1 MSHGLSV
8 MKAGEQLDIQWF
20 PGHMAKTE
28 REMRAR
34 LNLVDLIFEM
44 LDARAVRASQNP
56 LLEQVGQHKPRLVLL
71 NKIDLAETHIT
82 RAWVNTLR
90 AQGQAVLPIDAKTGK
105 GMDRLGDLSR
115 KVVEHASK
123 GSKLDML
130 RARRPL
136 RVMVVG
142 IPNVGKSSL
151 INRLARKKAQEV
163 GDRPGVTRALSWIKT
178 RQGFDLLDS
187 PGVLWPKFEDR
198 ETALKLAAIGSISD
212 ERFDAL
218 EVATYVLTWLVH
230 HHPQALEARYGAW
243 VTSWLEGLEVHQNA
257 VIEAADPGTNE
268 GAEKAVER
276 SMLQGDE
283 PVVTPDQ
290 AGAFF
295 EALRRFRGL
304 LDRDVD
310 DAALLFIREVQT
322 GRLGP
327 ISLDRP

>member
-1 MSHGLSV
+1 
-8 MKAGEQLDIQWF
+8 MKVGEQLDIQWF
-20 PGHMAKTE
+20 PGHMAKAE
-28 REMRAR
+28 REMRER

-56 LLEQVGQHKPRLVLL
+56 LLEKVGKHKPRLILL
-71 NKIDLAETHIT
+71 NKMDLAEAQIT
-82 RAWVNTLR
+82 RAWLNYFR
-90 AQGQAVLPIDAKTGK
+90 IQGRDVLSIDAKSGK
-105 GMDRLGDLSR
+105 GMNQLGDLSR
-115 KVVEHASK
+115 KAVERASK
-123 GSKLDML
+123 GTKLDML

-151 INRLARKKAQEV
+151 INRLARKKAQDV
-163 GDRPGVTRALSWIKT
+163 GDRPGITRALSWIKT

-218 EVATYVLTWLVH
+218 EVATYLLTWFIH
-230 HHPQALEARYGAW
+230 YHPQALEARYGAW
-243 VTSWLEGLEVHQNA
+243 VTTWLEGLKASKSVG
-257 VIEAADPGTNE
+257 IETVAQGTVDQGTNE
-268 GAEKAVER
+268 KAEKVSAR
-276 SMLQGDE
+276 SMVQGDE
-283 PVVTPDQ
+283 PIVTSDE

-295 EALRRFRGL
+295 EQIRRIRGR
-304 LDRDVD
+304 LDRDAD
-310 DAALLFIREVQT
+310 DAALLFIREVQM